1 MSQPVPSQEAAM
13 ATAPRLTADELLA
26 MPDDGN
32 RYELLD
38 GEVYQ
43 VNPPTLKH
51 QRISIVAGAWLVQ
64 AQKAG
69 YGFSFAAPVGVVFPD
84 GSKAEPDLIFVL
96 HEHRQILAGDVIRG
110 VPDFIVEIISPSS
123 RRRDTALKY
132 RIYERNGVPHYWVC
146 DPDAET
152 IVAHALGADG
162 RYRQTA
168 AWGRDD
174 TLVCPLFPEITQP
187 AAELYG

>member
-1 MSQPVPSQEAAM
+1 M
-13 ATAPRLTADELLA
+13 ATAPRLTADDLLA

-43 VNPPTLKH
+43 LNPPVLKH
-51 QRISIVAGAWLVQ
+51 QYISAGLMGWLLR
-64 AQKAG
+64 ARGAG
-69 YGFSFAAPVGVVFPD
+69 YGVVFHAPVGVVFPD
-84 GSKAEPDLIFVL
+84 GSKAEPDLVFVL
-96 HEHRQILAGDVIRG
+96 SAHRSILADDAVRG
-110 VPDFIVEIISPSS
+110 VPDFIVEIISPST
-123 RRRDTALKY
+123 RQRDVTVKY

-152 IVAHALGADG
+152 IVAYALGADG
-162 RYRQTA
+162 RYRQA
-168 AWGRDD
+168 ASWGRDD

-187 AAELYG
+187 AAELFG

>member
-1 MSQPVPSQEAAM
+1 M
-13 ATAPRLTADELLA
+13 ATAPRLTADDLLA

-43 VNPPTLKH
+43 LNPPTLKH
-51 QRISIVAGAWLVQ
+51 QHISVVLTGWLLRAQDAGH
-64 AQKAG
+64 
-69 YGFSFAAPVGVVFPD
+69 GFAFHAPVGVVFSD
-84 GSKAEPDLIFVL
+84 DDKSEPDLVFVL
-96 HEHRQILAGDVIRG
+96 SEHRDILAGDVIRG

-132 RIYERNGVPHYWVC
+132 RIYERNGVQHYWLC

-152 IVAHALGADG
+152 IVAYALGEDG

-168 AWGRDD
+168 VWGRDD

-187 AAELYG
+187 AAALFR

>member
-1 MSQPVPSQEAAM
+1 
-13 ATAPRLTADELLA
+13 

-43 VNPPTLKH
+43 LGLPPLKH
-51 QRISIVAGAWLVQ
+51 QGISVRLAGGWLMC

-69 YGFSFAAPVGVVFPD
+69 YGFAFTAPVGVVLPD

>member
-1 MSQPVPSQEAAM
+1 M
-13 ATAPRLTADELLA
+13 ATAPPLTADDLLA

-43 VNPPTLKH
+43 LSLPSLRH
-51 QRISIVAGAWLVQ
+51 QGVSVVLAGGWLMR
-64 AQKAG
+64 AQEAG
-69 YGFSFAAPVGVVFPD
+69 HGFAFAAPVGVVFPD
-84 GSKAEPDLIFVL
+84 GSKAEPDLVFVL
-96 HEHRQILAGDVIRG
+96 REHRGILADDAIRG

-123 RRRDTALKY
+123 RRHDTALKY
-132 RIYERNGVPHYWVC
+132 RIYERNGVPHYWLC

-152 IVAHALGADG
+152 ITAHTLGADG

-168 AWGRDD
+168 VWGRDD

-187 AAELYG
+187 AAELFG

>member
-1 MSQPVPSQEAAM
+1 M
-13 ATAPRLTADELLA
+13 ATAPRLTADDLLA

-51 QRISIVAGAWLVQ
+51 QRISIVAGAWLVR

-69 YGFSFAAPVGVVFPD
+69 HGFAFAAPVGVVFPD
-84 GSKAEPDLIFVL
+84 GSKAEPDLVFVL
-96 HEHRQILAGDVIRG
+96 REHRSILADDAIRG

-123 RRRDTALKY
+123 RQRDLRLKY
-132 RIYERNGVPHYWVC
+132 RIYERNGVPHYWLC

-152 IVAHALGADG
+152 ITAYALGEDG

-168 AWGRDD
+168 VWGRDD
-174 TLVCPLFPEITQP
+174 TLVGPLFSGITQP
-187 AAELYG
+187 AAELFG